1 MNFPRWRE
9 VMTEV
14 RSNRRRGQTT
24 NNYME
29 KSTMIEFKVNITS
42 DHVVALLRATAKVI
56 GAITTLLIV
65 LQGMFK

>member
-1 MNFPRWRE
+1 
-9 VMTEV
+9 
-14 RSNRRRGQTT
+14 
-24 NNYME
+24 
-29 KSTMIEFKVNITS
+29 MIEFKVNITS